1 MGPRVDATRTRIGE
15 GMALPGSLAGKT
27 AVVTGAS
34 QGIGEAVA
42 RRFADAGLAPRPL
55 LEYTTSAIMP

>member
-1 MGPRVDATRTRIGE
+1 M
-15 GMALPGSLAGKT
+15 PGSLAAKT

-42 RRFADAGLAPRPL
+42 RRFADAGLAPRPPL
-55 LEYTTSAIMP
+55 GYTTSAIMP